1 MTSSARPRSERP
13 RFDDVDLQ
21 LINVLQES
29 ARISWT
35 DAGRVLRLSPT
46 AVAARWS
53 RLEAEGVAWISVHHN
68 AVAPDYL
75 TAMVELGCLPAGRNA
90 LVERLMRDG
99 RVVSIDE
106 SSRGSDLVLTVVV
119 TDLDALSR
127 FVLDDLEPMAE
138 ITSVRSSV
146 VLNAFGTGADWRA
159 GTLDADQL
167 AELRRLRGN
176 NGTDIS
182 EPASPSDHL
191 PPESWEIAEQLVR
204 NGRLSVAELARAID
218 RNPATVRRHLA
229 ALLATRR
236 LSFRCDIM
244 HNLVGYPVTAAFF
257 ARVPSAELAGAVEK
271 LQRLPQLRMGLQ
283 VTGEANLIFS
293 VLMRSVNDV
302 ARFQH
307 QLGVLVPSI
316 GVMESMVLLR
326 SRKRMG
332 WILDDAGRNTGE
344 LVPPVVL
351 REVLGTSA
359 GTSASPRAG

>member
-35 DAGRVLRLSPT
+35 DAGRILRLSPT
-46 AVAARWS
+46 AVAARWN
-53 RLEAEGVAWISVHHN
+53 RLESEGVAWISVHHN

-127 FVLDDLEPMAE
+127 YVLDDLEPIAE

-146 VLNAFGTGADWRA
+146 VLNVFGTGADWRA
-159 GTLDADQL
+159 GTLDSEQM
-167 AELRRLRGN
+167 AELRRLRGAGGGS
-176 NGTDIS
+176 NGADVN
-182 EPASPSDHL
+182 EPASASDHL

-244 HNLVGYPVTAAFF
+244 HGLVGYPVTAAFF

-283 VTGEANLIFS
+283 VTGEANLMFS

-307 QLGVLVPSI
+307 QLGMLVPSI

-332 WILDDAGRNTGE
+332 WILDEAGRNTRE

-359 GTSASPRAG
+359 TRAG

>member
-1 MTSSARPRSERP
+1 M
-13 RFDDVDLQ
+13 
-21 LINVLQES
+21 
-29 ARISWT
+29 
-35 DAGRVLRLSPT
+35 
-46 AVAARWS
+46 
-53 RLEAEGVAWISVHHN
+53 EAEGVAWISVHHN

-127 FVLDDLEPMAE
+127 YVLDDLEPMAE

-191 PPESWEIAEQLVR
+191 PPESWEIAEQLV
-204 NGRLSVAELARAID
+204 
-218 RNPATVRRHLA
+218 ATA
-229 ALLATRR
+229 ASRWPNWPVPSTATRPR
-236 LSFRCDIM
+236 S
-244 HNLVGYPVTAAFF
+244 GVTSRHCWPPGASRSGATSCTTW
-257 ARVPSAELAGAVEK
+257 SAT
-271 LQRLPQLRMGLQ
+271 R
-283 VTGEANLIFS
+283 
-293 VLMRSVNDV
+293 
-302 ARFQH
+302 
-307 QLGVLVPSI
+307 
-316 GVMESMVLLR
+316 
-326 SRKRMG
+326 
-332 WILDDAGRNTGE
+332 
-344 LVPPVVL
+344 
-351 REVLGTSA
+351 
-359 GTSASPRAG
+359 